1 MYELAR
7 GELLLGGLEDGEISG
22 RLERREFPDLSDLP
36 TPLGNVIM
44 KCWTAPQYTAADALK
59 ELGAA
64 TAAPARAPPADR

>member
-7 GELLLGGLEDGEISG
+7 GELLFEGLEDGAISG
-22 RLERREFPDLSDLP
+22 RLKRREFPDLSDLP

-44 KCWTAPQYTAADALK
+44 KCWTAQQYTAADALK

-64 TAAPARAPPADR
+64 ASALVRASPGDR